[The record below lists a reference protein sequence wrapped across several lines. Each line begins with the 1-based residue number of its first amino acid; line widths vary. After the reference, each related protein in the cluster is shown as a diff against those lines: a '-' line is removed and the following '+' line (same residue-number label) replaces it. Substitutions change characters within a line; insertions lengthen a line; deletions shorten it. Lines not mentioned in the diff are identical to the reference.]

1 MKGRNK
7 AKTGGNLKSKGWNKG
22 EGKENKTTKRRY
34 TSDDDKNTSQS
45 GAAKRS
51 RAADP
56 ESDRDMEMEGSN
68 ETKTADREEPEER
81 EKNSKTAASVSSLHR
96 RMAVVFNGAYGKAW
110 HSPIALFKL
119 KFRLTIFRVGRA
131 KGNGND
137 ANRYSVRVLKQIL
150 YEAGQQTIDRWIEPD
165 DSDDEFEMMDEPLG
179 AESMEAEAAPGVA
192 PGREASPVT
201 PSRHHDAAHI
211 ANDYSRDRISTS
223 TAANDGD
230 GLGDDDSDD
239 EASDDKAAKLHN
251 TGPPPLSDEDTERL
265 FIQSAQ
271 KTHDGSPN
279 PSLDPRGHARPGKG
293 DEHRHPAPQDAAMG

>member
-1 MKGRNK
+1 MYLLRFAN
-7 AKTGGNLKSKGWNKG
+7 AKKS
-22 EGKENKTTKRRY
+22 T
-34 TSDDDKNTSQS
+34 
-45 GAAKRS
+45 
-51 RAADP
+51 
-56 ESDRDMEMEGSN
+56 
-68 ETKTADREEPEER
+68 
-81 EKNSKTAASVSSLHR
+81 
-96 RMAVVFNGAYGKAW
+96 
-110 HSPIALFKL
+110 
-119 KFRLTIFRVGRA
+119 
-131 KGNGND
+131 
-137 ANRYSVRVLKQIL
+137 VLPVDHFAEQ
-150 YEAGQQTIDRWIEPD
+150 EPD

-293 DEHRHPAPQDAAMG
+293 DEHRHPARRRMPRWVEASRPAGSQRSRSGSCLTLPP